1 MYSLENISMKYG
13 SLDVIKDMSIHIETN
28 EIISIL
34 GPSGCGKTTLL
45 NMITGLINEYE
56 GKIQGFEEKKISY
69 LFQDLRLLP
78 WKNVFDNMVFVLK
91 GKVKD
96 DYLSE
101 HIDNF
106 LKYVGLQDYK
116 EFAIH
121 ELSGGMQQRLSLAR
135 AFAYP
140 SQILLMDEPFK
151 SLDYEMRHHI
161 IETFKNLWNK
171 EKKTVIFITHD
182 IRSAIQLSDTIYLLS
197 DKPTQILKRYK
208 NPLSLHQR
216 TFEEEDFIAL
226 EKQLYI
232 DFIK

>member
-1 MYSLENISMKYG
+1 MYRLENITMKYG
-13 SLDVIKDMSIHIETN
+13 SLDVLKDVSIDIESN

-45 NMITGLINEYE
+45 NIITGLIKDYE
-56 GKIQGFEEKKISY
+56 GKIQGFEHKKISY

-78 WKNVFDNMVFVLK
+78 WKNVYDNMVFVLK
-91 GKVKD
+91 GKVKEE
-96 DYLSE
+96 YLSE

-106 LKYVGLQDYK
+106 LGYVGLQDYK
-116 EFAIH
+116 QFAIH

-161 IETFKNLWNK
+161 METFKKLWYK

-197 DKPTQILKRYK
+197 DKPTKVVKQYK
-208 NPLSLHQR
+208 NPLPLHKR
-216 TFEEEDFIAL
+216 TFEEEEFIAL